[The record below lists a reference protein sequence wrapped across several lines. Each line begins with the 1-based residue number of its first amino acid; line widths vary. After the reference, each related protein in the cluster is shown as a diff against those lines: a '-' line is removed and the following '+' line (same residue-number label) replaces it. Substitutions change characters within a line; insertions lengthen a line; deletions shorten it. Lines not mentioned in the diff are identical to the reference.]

1 MAAEGSQD
9 GDRTTRL
16 PAGRKADLAA
26 YVAEMGQVTVSA
38 LADRFAVSPDTIR
51 RDLDQLDAEGLLI
64 RTHGGAVSTTT
75 LPRPDTGLDIRMRL
89 QIRAKESIGAL
100 AAGLVEDGSS
110 LMLNGGTTV
119 LALVRHLRYHR
130 QLTIATNNLR
140 IPFEISS
147 EIIRDLYLFGGSVRL
162 VSETTTGSVRF
173 QVMSSTSEH
182 PVRCDLA
189 CIAVGG
195 VSPEDGYSTSNLE
208 DAAMMREMMERAT
221 RVAVL
226 ADSSKFG
233 RRLFAQVAELG
244 RPDYFITDA
253 TPPPELEK
261 ALQEVNV
268 ELITPAA
275 TS

>member
-1 MAAEGSQD
+1 
-9 GDRTTRL
+9 
-16 PAGRKADLAA
+16 
-26 YVAEMGQVTVSA
+26 
-38 LADRFAVSPDTIR
+38 
-51 RDLDQLDAEGLLI
+51 
-64 RTHGGAVSTTT
+64 
-75 LPRPDTGLDIRMRL
+75 
-89 QIRAKESIGAL
+89 
-100 AAGLVEDGSS
+100 
-110 LMLNGGTTV
+110 MLNGGTTV

-140 IPFEISS
+140 IPFEISP
-147 EIIRDLYLFGGSVRL
+147 EIFRDLYLFGGSVRL

-173 QVMSSTSEH
+173 QVTSSTSEH

-189 CIAVGG
+189 FIAVGG

-261 ALQEVNV
+261 ALQEADV
-268 ELITPAA
+268 ELGNPSRCLLNQVIGI
-275 TS
+275 